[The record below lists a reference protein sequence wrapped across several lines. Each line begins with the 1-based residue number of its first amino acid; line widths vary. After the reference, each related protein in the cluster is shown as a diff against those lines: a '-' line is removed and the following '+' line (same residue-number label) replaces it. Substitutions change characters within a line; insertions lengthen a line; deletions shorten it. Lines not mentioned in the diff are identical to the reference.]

1 MGEKPL
7 CTKTQLH
14 MQHIRNTH
22 NLTSVELSL
31 NPSIRSRSIPSGTIT
46 ATIGKAVGKKT
57 FGSSIIIV
65 HVRPPVMIG
74 QALVRAFF
82 MTPANYV

>member
-57 FGSSIIIV
+57 FGSSIISTCPPTSND
-65 HVRPPVMIG
+65 RPSTG
-74 QALVRAFF
+74 KGFF
-82 MTPANYV
+82 YDSS